1 VTFDGEIVLDL
12 TVESSTLG
20 PSVSVAG
27 QDVPSFGTRKVKTR
41 LRLREGE
48 SNLLAGLLKDDQ
60 RKILTGL
67 PGIMRLPV
75 LRSLFGQTTDEVA
88 QTDIVM
94 LLTPHI
100 VRTHELTVDDIAPIF
115 IGTQSNVG
123 LGGPPPLI
131 QSPEPLAETP
141 PGIAP
146 GATPPGTTAAPGAAQ
161 AGVPGPPVAA
171 APGVPPTQPPPP
183 PGTSPVPTLVTP
195 LPGAAPQTPPASTV
209 PLPGTAT
216 PPRDVTGAQPPS
228 AAPGAQGVAQVT
240 LSIPGTEFRL
250 GAPSYTA
257 PLSVTNASRLSVVTL
272 TISYNPAVLRVRTVQ
287 EGSFMTQGGVQ
298 AGFSQR
304 IDAAAGRVDI
314 AITRTGDRT
323 GASGTGLLAALLFDA
338 VGQGGSLIQVTGVAS
353 APDGSPIPLQF
364 SSSTVTVR

>member
-1 VTFDGEIVLDL
+1 VNLTINPRVTFDGEIVLDL

-60 RKILTGL
+60 RRIITGL

-75 LRSLFGQTTDEVA
+75 LRSLFGQTNDEIA

-100 VRTHELTVDDIAPIF
+100 VRTHELTVEDIAPIF

-131 QSPEPLAETP
+131 QAPELPAAEPTLGVAPGTTP
-141 PGIAP
+141 PA
-146 GATPPGTTAAPGAAQ
+146 TTAAPGTTQ
-161 AGVPGPPVAA
+161 LGVPGPPVAA
-171 APGVPPTQPPPP
+171 APGVPPTQPLTP
-183 PGTSPVPTLVTP
+183 PGTSPLPTLVTP
-195 LPGAAPQTPPASTV
+195 PPATQTPPTA
-209 PLPGTAT
+209 PPAAT
-216 PPRDVTGAQPPS
+216 PGAGGGAQIS
-228 AAPGAQGVAQVT
+228 
-240 LSIPGTEFRL
+240 LSTPGTEFRL
-250 GAPSYTA
+250 GAPPYTA
-257 PLSVTNASRLSVVTL
+257 PLSVNNASRLSVLTL
-272 TISYNPAVLRVRTVQ
+272 TITYNPAVLRVRTVQ
-287 EGSFMTQGGVQ
+287 EGSFMTQGGVK

-314 AITRTGDRT
+314 AITRTGDQT

-353 APDGSPIPLQF
+353 APDGSAIPLQF
-364 SSSTVTVR
+364 SSTTVTVR